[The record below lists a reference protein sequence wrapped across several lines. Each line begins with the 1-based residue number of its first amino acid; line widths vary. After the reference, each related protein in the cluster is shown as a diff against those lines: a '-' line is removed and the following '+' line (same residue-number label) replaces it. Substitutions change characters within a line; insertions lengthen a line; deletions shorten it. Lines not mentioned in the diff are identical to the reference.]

1 MERKVTK
8 LPNCHTEVIVDVD
21 KDLWKKAQDK
31 AFNKIAKSITVPGFR
46 PGKAPISM
54 LKNRVDQTKVFNEA
68 INEVIVPVYQN
79 ILEEEQIQPYARPSV
94 DVIKLSEEELELKYV
109 IVTRPEVTLGQYKGY
124 ELGKEE
130 PEVTEEEIDAAI
142 EELRRQNATI
152 IMKEGPA
159 ALGDI
164 VVIDFEGR
172 INNVP
177 FEGGKAENYELELGS
192 NSFVPGFEEQL
203 VGVTPGTSID
213 VKIKFPDNYGS
224 KEIAGKEA
232 VFHCEVHDV
241 KQKALPGLDD
251 DFIKDLNFLGVTS
264 IGQLRDNRRAQ
275 LLKQKTK
282 VAKSNYVNKLIE
294 EIKKVSTF
302 DIPTEVIEE
311 EKENREKQLEN
322 KLKQSGLDIAQYL
335 DLVKLT
341 EEELDKQLEEE
352 AIKGLQ
358 SYLIVESVGMKEELS
373 VSEEEIEFE
382 LAKMADQYRMTID
395 QVKQALGQ
403 QMEHFGQNL
412 LMTKIE
418 DFLVENNH

>member
-94 DVIKLSEEELELKYV
+94 DVTKLSEEELELKYV
-109 IVTRPEVTLGQYKGY
+109 VVTRPEVTLGQYKGY

-130 PEVTEEEIDAAI
+130 PEVTEKEIDDAI